1 VDDCLV
7 KLTIIILVVETI
19 ILVDVTTYI
28 IHYIIDVTW
37 GHNVLNLLLLLT
49 TFLRVFIIDLV
60 LAEEINQVS
69 LVRFECNLTL
79 ELINTKLFDDLK
91 DVNFFI

>member
-1 VDDCLV
+1 MDDCLV

-37 GHNVLNLLLLLT
+37 GHNVLNLLLLT